1 MLRLKGGERS
11 RAKRR
16 ARTGL
21 RSFMGVVLVAKYL
34 WQASYTA
41 EGVKGVIKDGG
52 SGRRD
57 AIEKLVADLGGT
69 LEAFYFAFGDNDV
82 YVIADLPDNT
92 TAAAVSLAVGGTGL
106 VRIKTAVLL
115 TPDEVDRAA
124 HTTVGY
130 RAPGK

>member
-1 MLRLKGGERS
+1 M
-11 RAKRR
+11 
-16 ARTGL
+16 
-21 RSFMGVVLVAKYL
+21 AKYL
-34 WQASYTA
+34 WAASYST
-41 EGVKGVIKDGG
+41 EGVKGVLKEGG

-69 LEAFYFAFGDNDV
+69 LEAFYFGFGQDDV

-92 TAAAVSLAVGGTGL
+92 AAAAVSLAVGGTGS
-106 VRIKTAVLL
+106 VRIKTTVLL

>member
-1 MLRLKGGERS
+1 MGS
-11 RAKRR
+11 RARSANR
-16 ARTGL
+16 ASIPFHL
-21 RSFMGVVLVAKYL
+21 GVVLVAKYL
-34 WQASYTA
+34 WLASYTA
-41 EGVKGVIKDGG
+41 DGIKGVLKEGG

-69 LEAFYFAFGDNDV
+69 LDAFYFSFGEDDV

-92 TAAAVSLAVGGTGL
+92 TAAAVSLAVGASGA

-115 TPDEVDRAA
+115 TPEEVDRAV
-124 HTTVGY
+124 HTTVAY

>member
-1 MLRLKGGERS
+1 M
-11 RAKRR
+11 
-16 ARTGL
+16 T
-21 RSFMGVVLVAKYL
+21 KYL
-34 WQASYTA
+34 WQASYST
-41 EGVKGVIKDGG
+41 EGVKGVLKEGG

-57 AIEKLVADLGGT
+57 SIEKLVADLGGSI
-69 LEAFYFAFGDNDV
+69 EAFYFAFGDDDV

-92 TAAAVSLAVGGTGL
+92 TAAAVSLAVGASGA
-106 VRIKTAVLL
+106 VRIKTTVLL

>member
-1 MLRLKGGERS
+1 M
-11 RAKRR
+11 
-16 ARTGL
+16 
-21 RSFMGVVLVAKYL
+21 AKYL

-41 EGVKGVIKDGG
+41 EGVKGVLKEGG

-69 LEAFYFAFGDNDV
+69 LDAFYFAFGEDDV

-92 TAAAVSLAVGGTGL
+92 TAAAISLAVGATGA
-106 VRIKTAVLL
+106 VRIKTSVLL

>member
-1 MLRLKGGERS
+1 M
-11 RAKRR
+11 
-16 ARTGL
+16 
-21 RSFMGVVLVAKYL
+21 AKYL
-34 WQASYTA
+34 WAASYST
-41 EGVKGVIKDGG
+41 EGVKGVLKEGG
-52 SGRRD
+52 SSRRD

-69 LEAFYFAFGDNDV
+69 LEAFYFGFGEDDV

-92 TAAAVSLAVGGTGL
+92 AAAAVSLAVGGTGS
-106 VRIKTAVLL
+106 VRIKTTVLL

>member
-1 MLRLKGGERS
+1 
-11 RAKRR
+11 
-16 ARTGL
+16 
-21 RSFMGVVLVAKYL
+21 VAKYL

-41 EGVKGVIKDGG
+41 DGVKGVLKEGG

-57 AIEKLVADLGGT
+57 AIEKVVADLGGT
-69 LEAFYFAFGDNDV
+69 LEEFYFAFGEDDV
-82 YVIADLPDNT
+82 YAIADLPDH
-92 TAAAVSLAVGGTGL
+92 TAAAAVALAVGATGA
-106 VRIKTAVLL
+106 VRIKTTVLL